1 MVFIYILKLQQ
12 EKYYV
17 GKTTNPSFR
26 IDSHFNANGSA
37 WTKKYAPIK
46 LLELLPD
53 KDDYDEDKY
62 TKIYMD
68 KYGVDNVRGG
78 SYVSLKLDENT
89 LNHLNHMSNG
99 TNNKCFTCGKSG
111 HFARD
116 CNKEV
121 EEVVIWCSPHCDK
134 EFESKRKALDHE
146 SRCNKSD
153 GKCNCPSSYFSPHRK
168 SRCFLKK
175 MIEESD
181 SEDDDD
187 DDDDDDDES
196 DDDDLQCCYRCGRE
210 GHYANTCYAS
220 KHIKGYYLK

>member
-1 MVFIYILKLQQ
+1 
-12 EKYYV
+12 
-17 GKTTNPSFR
+17 
-26 IDSHFNANGSA
+26 
-37 WTKKYAPIK
+37 
-46 LLELLPD
+46 
-53 KDDYDEDKY
+53 
-62 TKIYMD
+62 MD

-78 SYVSLKLDENT
+78 SFVSVKLDETT
-89 LNHLNHMSNG
+89 LNHLNKMTNG
-99 TNNKCFTCGKSG
+99 TNDKCFTCGKSG

-121 EEVVIWCSPHCDK
+121 EEEYVWCCPHCDK

-168 SRCFLKK
+168 SKCFLKK

-181 SEDDDD
+181 SDDDD
-187 DDDDDDDES
+187 DDDDN
-196 DDDDLQCCYRCGRE
+196 DDDDDDDIQCCYRCGRE

-220 KHIKGYYLK
+220 KHINGYYLK